1 MAGNAANIRVEPSIV
16 TFGANTAQVQTITTI
31 ADSSGS
37 LNSTYFFLYA
47 ADGTK
52 RYIWLNINSAGVD
65 PAPAG
70 FTGVSVAGATSAS
83 AATLATAI
91 QTAIDG
97 LDDFTATVSG
107 NVVTV
112 TDVTNGYAPAMHDP
126 SSAGTGFAFSVTTL
140 GDTAEELGCLDG
152 DIEIAFAPG
161 SIDVQC
167 HESGVTT
174 VASFQNGIEEVTVT
188 LSMLETTVAK
198 LKKVLMKTQGS
209 LIPVG
214 ASGTEVLGIGTY
226 GNFKNQL
233 NFATK
238 LVIHP
243 KRLLAADM
251 SYDVTAWK
259 AIPQLQGLT
268 FSAEGPVTLPLV
280 FKCFIDSTKSSRA
293 NIIAFGDASQSVVGG

>member
-1 MAGNAANIRVEPSIV
+1 MAGNATNIRVEPSIV
-16 TFGANTAQVQTITTI
+16 TYGANTAQVQTITTV

-37 LNSTYFFLYA
+37 LNSRYFFLYA

-52 RYIWLNINSAGVD
+52 RYVWLNVNSAGVD

-70 FTGVSVAGATSAS
+70 FTEVEVALSTSAT
-83 AATLATAI
+83 AAAVATAL

-126 SSAGTGFAFSVTTL
+126 SSSGSGFAFSVTTL
-140 GDTAEELGCLDG
+140 GDTEEELGCLDG
-152 DIEIAFAPG
+152 DIELAFSP
-161 SIDVQC
+161 SSVDVTC

-174 VASFQNGIEEVTVT
+174 VASFQNGVEEVTVT
-188 LSMLETTVAK
+188 LSMLETTAAK

-214 ASGTEVLGIGTY
+214 SSGTEVLGIGTY
-226 GNFKNQL
+226 GDFKNQL
-233 NFATK
+233 NNAAK

-243 KRLLAADM
+243 KRLLAADK
-251 SYDVTAWK
+251 SLDVTAWK
-259 AIPQLQGLT
+259 AIPELQGLT
-268 FSAEGPVTLPLV
+268 FSSEGPVTFPLV
-280 FKCFIDSTKSSRA
+280 FKCFVDSSKSSRA
-293 NIIAFGDASQSVVGG
+293 NIIVFGDHSQSVVGG

>member
-16 TFGANTAQVQTITTI
+16 TYGANTAQVQTITTV

-52 RYIWLNINSAGVD
+52 RYVWLNVNSAGVD

-70 FTGVSVAGATSAS
+70 FTGVSVSLSTSAT
-83 AATLATAI
+83 AAAVATAL
-91 QTAIDG
+91 QSAIDG

-112 TDVTNGYAPAMHDP
+112 TDVTSGYAPAMHN
-126 SSAGTGFAFSVTTL
+126 SSAASPGFAYSVSTL

-152 DIEIAFAPG
+152 DIELAFAPS
-161 SIDVQC
+161 SINVSC

-174 VASFQNGIEEVTVT
+174 VASFQNGVEEVTVT
-188 LSMLETTVAK
+188 LNMLETTTAK
-198 LKKVLMKTQGS
+198 LKKILMKTQGS
-209 LIPVG
+209 LIPIG
-214 ASGTEVLGIGTY
+214 SSGTEVLGIGTY
-226 GNFKNQL
+226 GDFKNQL
-233 NFATK
+233 NFAAK
-238 LVIHP
+238 LNIHP

-259 AIPQLQGLT
+259 AIPELQGLT

-280 FKCFIDSTKSSRA
+280 FKCFVDSSKSSRA

>member
-1 MAGNAANIRVEPSIV
+1 MAGNPANIRVEPSIV
-16 TFGANTAQVQTITTI
+16 TYGANTAQVQTITTI
-31 ADSSGS
+31 ADVASALDGK
-37 LNSTYFFLYA
+37 YFFLYA

-52 RYIWLNINSAGVD
+52 RYVWCDIASAAD

-70 FTGVSVAGATSAS
+70 FTGV
-83 AATLATAI
+83 AATISSNATAAAVATAL

-112 TDVTNGYAPAMHDP
+112 TDVSTGYAPAMHD
-126 SSAGTGFAFSVTTL
+126 SSGAATGFAFDVTTL
-140 GDTAEELGCLDG
+140 GDSESELGCLDG
-152 DIEIAFAPG
+152 DIEIAFAP
-161 SIDVQC
+161 SNVDVQC

-174 VASFQNGIEEVTVT
+174 VASFQNGVEEVTVT
-188 LSMLETTVAK
+188 LAMLETTAAK
-198 LKKVLMKTQGS
+198 LRSILVKTQGS

-233 NFATK
+233 NFASK

-243 KRLLAADM
+243 KRLLAADK
-251 SYDVTAWK
+251 SLDVTAWK

-268 FSAEGPVTLPLV
+268 FSSEGPVTFPLV
-280 FKCFIDSTKSSRA
+280 FKCFVDTSKSSRA
-293 NIIAFGDASQSVVGG
+293 NILAFGDHSQSVVGG

>member
-1 MAGNAANIRVEPSIV
+1 MAGTPTNIRVEPSIV
-16 TFGANTAQVQTITTI
+16 TFGASAYHVQTITTI
-31 ADSSGS
+31 ADVSSA
-37 LNSTYFFLYA
+37 LDAKYFFLYA

-52 RYIWLNINSAGVD
+52 RYVWCDIGAAAD

-70 FTGVSVAGATSAS
+70 FTGV
-83 AATLATAI
+83 AATISSNATAAQVATAI

-112 TDVTNGYAPAMHDP
+112 TDVTAGYAPAMHDP
-126 SSAGTGFAFSVTTL
+126 SSGGSGFAFSVTTL
-140 GDTAEELGCLDG
+140 GDTAEELGCLEG
-152 DIEIAFAPG
+152 DIELAFSPSAV
-161 SIDVQC
+161 DVQC

-174 VASFQNGIEEVTVT
+174 VASFQNGVSEVTVT
-188 LSMLETTVAK
+188 LSMLETTTAK

-214 ASGTEVLGIGTY
+214 TSGTEVLGIGTF
-226 GNFKNQL
+226 NDFKNLL
-233 NFATK
+233 NYATK
-238 LVIHP
+238 LNIHP

-259 AIPQLQGLT
+259 AIPQLQGIT
-268 FSAEGPVTLPLV
+268 FSGEGPVTLPLV
-280 FKCFIDSTKSSRA
+280 FKCFIDSTKSTRA